1 MILNYRIMGF
11 RIAQRR
17 QALGLRQAQLSKA
30 AGVTQKYIS
39 DIETGKKHPSLETL
53 VNICEALR
61 ITPDYVIL
69 GAMVKEEDKNIV
81 DSLKLLSPQEKRKA
95 EKIIRVLCEKSDDW
109 F

>member
-1 MILNYRIMGF
+1 MVLNYRIMGF

-17 QALGLRQAQLSKA
+17 QELGLKQIQLGKA
-30 AGVTQKYIS
+30 AGVSSKYIS
-39 DIETGKKHPSLETL
+39 DIETGKKRPSLETL

-61 ITPDYVIL
+61 ITPDYIIL
-69 GAMVKEEDKNIV
+69 GAMAKEEDKNIL
-81 DSLKLLSPQEKRKA
+81 DTLKLLSPQEKRKA